1 MFTPLRYQVTHADCY
16 PTSVLNALVWLFAR
30 DELPGAALQRI
41 YAYCLDGIERGV
53 PGAYTTEYASLALM
67 HWLDEF
73 KTRSFAVATEVIKG
87 HDVHLRASSE
97 VLRWLGRGGVA
108 VLDIRITTVTT
119 HSILALAAGRDHLD
133 CWDPYIRGARY
144 DFGRGAL
151 RLETDG
157 HSPNLRL
164 AKSWLDSTRIRR
176 YSLGPLAG
184 RVGVLIR
191 RTRGGR
197 RGGTAK
203 RRGPEKFCN
212 HRFSGKS

>member
-1 MFTPLRYQVTHADCY
+1 M
-16 PTSVLNALVWLFAR
+16 WLFAR

-108 VLDIRITTVTT
+108 VLDIRITAVTT

-144 DFGRGAL
+144 DFGRGAS

-176 YSLGPLAG
+176 YSFGPLAG

-197 RGGTAK
+197 RRNSQAS
-203 RRGPEKFCN
+203 RA
-212 HRFSGKS
+212 GKIL